1 MLIAGLKLWE
11 SLRVK
16 MPRSSLV
23 MNVNFSGSFE
33 IYWKSGVSVAEL
45 SIFDIKYHDL
55 AHARRRQKILGIFVC
70 KNVYKQSSNEG
81 QMKEAFELIQKL

>member
-55 AHARRRQKILGIFVC
+55 AHARRRQKILGIFVR